1 MGKFFDVDSPFM
13 SGLTKMADLMILN
26 LLMLIFTAP
35 ALIFAWVVGTN
46 YSELATKI
54 ATDLVAGG
62 MSEVEA
68 GIQAS
73 AQASGNLTLLVF
85 CVPLTILCGA
95 AFTAL
100 HYVCLKMVRNEEC
113 YIVKS
118 FFRSFKQNFKQATLI
133 WLIYSVIL
141 ALIGYDYLIIITNP
155 EMDFPDWLRTGLIGV
170 VIIMF
175 ALVLHT
181 FPLQARFENKISK
194 TIKNSALVGFATWPK
209 TVIQVVIW
217 FVPIAI
223 LIWIPEISPILLLF
237 GISLPAW
244 GRAKLYSSTFK
255 KFEPKEEDTDPDA
268 WSLEVEETRDE
279 SAEEI
284 EDNLIEEK
292 DDSSQAEE
300 SDEK

>member
-26 LLMLIFTAP
+26 LLMLVFTGP
-35 ALIFAWVVGTN
+35 AVLWAYNVFSTYSNNVDEVV
-46 YSELATKI
+46 TK
-54 ATDLVAGG
+54 LVSGG
-62 MSEVEA
+62 MDEVQA
-68 GIQAS
+68 GIQAAGDS
-73 AQASGNLTLLVF
+73 AGALTGLII

-118 FFRSFKQNFKQATLI
+118 FFKSFKQNFKQATGI
-133 WLIYSVIL
+133 WLIYSIIL

-155 EMDFPDWLRTGLIGV
+155 EMNFPDWLRTGLVAVV
-170 VIIMF
+170 VIAF

-181 FPLQARFENKISK
+181 FPLQARFENKIGK

-209 TVIQVVIW
+209 TVIQLIIW
-217 FVPIAI
+217 FIPIAI

-255 KFEPKEEDTDPDA
+255 KFEPKEEETDPDA
-268 WSLEVEETRDE
+268 WTLE
-279 SAEEI
+279 
-284 EDNLIEEK
+284 
-292 DDSSQAEE
+292 EE
-300 SDEK
+300 SDEEATEDDDSNEESEQTEKIEESEEN